1 MIKNVIFDVGG
12 VLVDWDPYLA
22 LPALKI
28 DREEFER
35 VLDAT
40 VRDPVWREVD
50 RSAVSDEA
58 LLERMVANAPSCEK
72 GIAAY
77 WDQVELTIRQRP
89 YAAGWIRALRAE
101 GYQVY
106 ILSNYARRT
115 YERTRKELTFTEEAS
130 GALFS
135 YEVRQVKPEPEIFA
149 SLLARCPSIRP
160 EESVFLDDS
169 AVNIEAARRFG
180 FHGIVFRHL
189 AQAMVFEDPGQAKA
203 ALADYG
209 VTFAP

>member
-135 YEVRQVKPEPEIFA
+135 YEVRQVKPEPEFYQT
-149 SLLARCPSIRP
+149 LFERFCLKPGEC
-160 EESVFLDDS
+160 VFLDDS
-169 AVNIEAARRFG
+169 AENIAAAKEQG
-180 FHGIVFRHL
+180 MQGI
-189 AQAMVFEDPGQAKA
+189 VFEDPGQAKA